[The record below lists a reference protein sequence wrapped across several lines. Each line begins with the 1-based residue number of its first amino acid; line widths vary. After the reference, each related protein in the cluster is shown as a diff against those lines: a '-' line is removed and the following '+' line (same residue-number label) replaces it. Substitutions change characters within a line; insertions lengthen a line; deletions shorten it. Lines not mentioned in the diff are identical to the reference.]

1 MEATA
6 AVAPESST
14 PILDRLA
21 PVPPPVRQTTPA
33 KILLGMA
40 IGAGIELTLWGSP
53 YLRRSLVI
61 PFYQWLDT
69 PRTGLQL
76 LSLGLSLLAAA
87 VAALIIH
94 EAGHVLGGLSTG
106 FRFLSMRVG
115 PLVLERSLRL
125 SWYRGPGALS
135 RGLAVMSAAR
145 RDHLRSRAA
154 VFILAGPAANLLS
167 GGLALAL
174 FPVLG
179 LASSLFLFASAL
191 TFVSAVIPSRS
202 RLGFSDGARLW
213 FLWRDRAPCRRWLAL
228 MKLQAEMQE
237 GVLTEARLAQY
248 AAEAI
253 ALRDPSPET
262 VLAHAFAFSS
272 ALNQRRDREAGELL
286 ETCLQYLSYSSPILR
301 DALIS
306 DVVVYLARQ
315 RKRSDLAA
323 QWLSDLRT
331 VSNPRLRLRAEAAVL
346 EAQGDTAGALRK
358 LDEYEAAL
366 LALPKG
372 NPQREMLLRALPV
385 WRSELSDISS
395 TAAGA
400 ASR

>member
-1 MEATA
+1 
-6 AVAPESST
+6 
-14 PILDRLA
+14 
-21 PVPPPVRQTTPA
+21 
-33 KILLGMA
+33 
-40 IGAGIELTLWGSP
+40 
-53 YLRRSLVI
+53 
-61 PFYQWLDT
+61 
-69 PRTGLQL
+69 
-76 LSLGLSLLAAA
+76 
-87 VAALIIH
+87 
-94 EAGHVLGGLSTG
+94 
-106 FRFLSMRVG
+106 
-115 PLVLERSLRL
+115 
-125 SWYRGPGALS
+125 
-135 RGLAVMSAAR
+135 
-145 RDHLRSRAA
+145 
-154 VFILAGPAANLLS
+154 
-167 GGLALAL
+167 
-174 FPVLG
+174 
-179 LASSLFLFASAL
+179 
-191 TFVSAVIPSRS
+191 
-202 RLGFSDGARLW
+202 
-213 FLWRDRAPCRRWLAL
+213 

-323 QWLSDLRT
+323 QWLADLPT

-372 NPQREMLLRALPV
+372 NPQREMLLRALPG